1 MTRDDD
7 EDSGTITLA
16 EWAKEVGRTPEHIAI
31 RWRPTPGFPR
41 PAGRRR
47 RLGARGPGEPVYD
60 RDALET
66 WLAAWE
72 EARARPRRRY
82 EVPGDPDEM
91 RTLNAI
97 ARLLGVAGKTL
108 SQYRQTFDAHA
119 EHRDHGARTLYRTGD
134 VVNLLND
141 RPGAGVASATE
152 RDARRGRDLTD
163 QEAARLQAAA
173 TPGEWAAIARD
184 LLADGASRP
193 SIGRAVGLTGNA
205 VEQRLRDHDHM

>member
-7 EDSGTITLA
+7 EDSGMITLA
-16 EWAKEVGRTPEHIAI
+16 EWAKEIGRTPEHIAI
-31 RWRPTPGFPR
+31 RWRPARDFPR
-41 PAGRRR
+41 PVGRRR
-47 RLGARGPGEPVYD
+47 RPTGRGPGEAVYD
-60 RDALET
+60 RRALET

-72 EARARPRRRY
+72 KARARPRRRY

-97 ARLLGVAGKTL
+97 ARLLGIAGKSI

-119 EHRDHGARTLYRTGD
+119 ARREHGARTLYRTGD

-152 RDARRGRDLTD
+152 SDARRGRDLTD

-173 TPGEWAAIARD
+173 TPGEWAEIARD